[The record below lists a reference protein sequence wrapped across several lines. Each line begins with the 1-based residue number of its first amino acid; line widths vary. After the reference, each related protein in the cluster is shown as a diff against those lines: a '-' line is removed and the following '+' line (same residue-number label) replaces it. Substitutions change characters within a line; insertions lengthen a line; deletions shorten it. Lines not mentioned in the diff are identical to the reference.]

1 MGYLTKKC
9 SCAKLLIF
17 TDLIVILGGYLM
29 TVYTTQAGTWQFTVG
44 FLVSQILTSC
54 NFVITQTMLMSKM
67 EPDSRGVI
75 TSVQMVFYTLGVLAS
90 SIALPVVQGHFGANY
105 ATGSQAIFFLF
116 YFLLTIYWVLLLIYV
131 FFSVI
136 CKCVDKK
143 KASRDELV
151 SYHQIIST

>member
-1 MGYLTKKC
+1 
-9 SCAKLLIF
+9 
-17 TDLIVILGGYLM
+17 M

-90 SIALPVVQGHFGANY
+90 SIALPVVQGHFGDNY
-105 ATGSQAIFFLF
+105 AKGS
-116 YFLLTIYWVLLLIYV
+116 
-131 FFSVI
+131 
-136 CKCVDKK
+136 
-143 KASRDELV
+143 
-151 SYHQIIST
+151 